1 MFFFFFLHSLYTVY
15 YSYALVLLLWG
26 TFISTESLIT
36 TSWKISTYHI
46 LKCHSLK
53 KIYCLIMSFEIIV
66 YQKEFDW
73 KGLLL
78 CILVTLL
85 ITSYSP
91 KQWKQ
96 QKVSLKRKRM
106 IQHHWSSGCS
116 FTSPS
121 QFQISLLVYF
131 NATGS
136 KTQPEFLKVRK
147 TSVLMLARVILRK
160 LIWKISDCSRVEWFR
175 KSCGKRQ

>member
-1 MFFFFFLHSLYTVY
+1 
-15 YSYALVLLLWG
+15 
-26 TFISTESLIT
+26 
-36 TSWKISTYHI
+36 
-46 LKCHSLK
+46 
-53 KIYCLIMSFEIIV
+53 MSFEIIV

-106 IQHHWSSGCS
+106 IQHHWSFGCS

-136 KTQPEFLKVRK
+136 KTQPEFWKVRK

-175 KSCGKRQ
+175 KSCGKRQWQLFFLSDGSLWECLPSVPGLQMLRFVFLCSSWKCVHFIPVDLEILNLNPTGSISS